1 MKNELRKLTKVLL
14 ESELSSSIYGDTY
27 IIDATARKFNELL
40 DIKKGSNDEL
50 ITTHISETVISP
62 LAFYGLDIK
71 KKFDIVCMSLS
82 PGIHPILIRLEKQG
96 AGEKWNDYF
105 NFYTSEKI
113 LDHIYKYTANDYTN
127 MGKLIYALTSEHDT
141 SKVSIE
147 DIKKHLGVEKKEIIT
162 ALMKNNSIIF
172 SHIMPFHSIGFN
184 TNMNGINQLRK
195 NSPGYDKYL
204 NELLNFIQTSTK
216 DNGIILSTGYEN
228 SKVVHSLLAEN
239 NAESLV
245 DNQLLTVQK
254 WGTKYAV
261 LFNDHLYT
269 RHGLRSDIEIDAVV
283 IKVKALID
291 GSETV
296 DGLNKFCD
304 QLINDRSEEE
314 FKARGARIKGSKLK
328 KIEVKSFRVKK
339 VFDRKVVAKS
349 EIKKPVTENHAK
361 EKPEIKSE

>member
-1 MKNELRKLTKVLL
+1 MKNELIKLTRVLL
-14 ESELSSSIYGDTY
+14 ESDLSSSIYDDTY
-27 IIDATARKFNELL
+27 IIDETASKFNKLL
-40 DIKKGSNDEL
+40 DIKKGSDDEL

-62 LAFYGLDIK
+62 IAFYGLDIK

-82 PGIHPILIRLEKQG
+82 PSIHPILIRLEKQG

-113 LDHIYKYTANDYTN
+113 LDHIYKLTANDYTN
-127 MGKLIYALTSEHDT
+127 IGKLIYALTSEHGT

-147 DIKKHLGVEKKEIIT
+147 DIKKDLGVEKKEIIT
-162 ALMKNNSIIF
+162 TLMKNNSIIF

-184 TNMNGINQLRK
+184 TNMNGIKQLRK

-204 NELLNFIQTSTK
+204 DDLLNFIKNSTK

-254 WGTKYAV
+254 WASKYAV
-261 LFNDHLYT
+261 LFNDNLYT
-269 RHGLRSDIEIDAVV
+269 RHGLRSDTEIDAVV
-283 IKVKALID
+283 IKIKALID

-304 QLINDRSEEE
+304 KLINDRSEEE
-314 FKARGARIKGSKLK
+314 FKSRGKRIKGSKVK
-328 KIEVKSFRVKK
+328 KFEVKSFRTKK
-339 VFDRKVVAKS
+339 VFDRKAVTKS
-349 EIKKPVTENHAK
+349 EFKKPVTGNHVK
-361 EKPEIKSE
+361 EKTEIKS